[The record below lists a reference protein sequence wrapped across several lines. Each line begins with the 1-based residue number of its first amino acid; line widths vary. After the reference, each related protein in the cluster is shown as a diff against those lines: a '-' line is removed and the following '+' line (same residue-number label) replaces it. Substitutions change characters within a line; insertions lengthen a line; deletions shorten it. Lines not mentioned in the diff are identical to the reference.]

1 MAGNDAYRV
10 VSDIPDQLLES
21 YLQSKEIAID
31 TELQGLRIQRD
42 QVCLVQL
49 CDRNKNVC
57 LVQPKPQA
65 APPNLKKLLTHA
77 QTTKVFH
84 FAVTD
89 VAFLRTSL
97 GVQVH
102 PFRCTKVMSKLIR
115 TYTEGHGLRSLV
127 QELMGIELDK
137 ELQTSNWSAKNPT
150 QMQLRYA
157 ANDVLYLL
165 PVYDTLMEMLENR
178 GALPSGTT
186 ALELNEATQAC
197 LPTIVDLLINGYGD
211 RDQGWESSVF
221 VH

>member
-1 MAGNDAYRV
+1 MAGSETYRAMP
-10 VSDIPDQLLES
+10 DIPDKLLET
-21 YLQSKEIAID
+21 YLQSKELAVD
-31 TELQGLRIQRD
+31 TELQGLRLQRD
-42 QVCLVQL
+42 EVCLIQL

-57 LVQPKPQA
+57 LVQPKPHQ
-65 APPNLKKLLTHA
+65 APPNLKKLLTHPH
-77 QTTKVFH
+77 TTKIFH

-97 GVQVH
+97 DIHVH

-127 QELMGIELDK
+127 QELMGVELDK
-137 ELQTSNWSAKNPT
+137 EQQNSNWFVKNPT

-178 GALPSGTT
+178 GSLPSGTT

-211 RDQGWESSVF
+211 RDNGWESSIF